1 MAPNES
7 DGNDGVV
14 CNQAEMERALL
25 QGEASVQL
33 DKVALDERQLEAL
46 RGRDQ
51 RLGRELDAFRA
62 DEGARIAATKARMED
77 TEAHLNRYTLPLS
90 LSLSLPSYT
99 ASYHRFAGFYLFLPG
114 FTELYWIIPSFAGFY
129 RVLLGFIEFYWILIG
144 FTYFY
149 WVLLSYNGFYQVLL
163 GFT

>member
-46 RGRDQ
+46 RGR
-51 RLGRELDAFRA
+51 RELGRLPGVMLL
-62 DEGARIAATKARMED
+62 EGMVRLHQLA
-77 TEAHLNRYTLPLS
+77 PLS
-90 LSLSLPSYT
+90 LPLRALP
-99 ASYHRFAGFYLFLPG
+99 AP
-114 FTELYWIIPSFAGFY
+114 PC
-129 RVLLGFIEFYWILIG
+129 
-144 FTYFY
+144 
-149 WVLLSYNGFYQVLL
+149 
-163 GFT
+163 

>member
-90 LSLSLPSYT
+90 LSL
-99 ASYHRFAGFYLFLPG
+99 
-114 FTELYWIIPSFAGFY
+114 FTELYRIIPPFC
-129 RVLLGFIEFYWILIG
+129 WILPIFTG
-144 FTYFY
+144 FHRVILDYTEFF
-149 WVLLSYNGFYQVLL
+149 WVLSSFTWFY
-163 GFT
+163 